1 MIRRATL
8 GLRAVSDVAEAVK
21 WYDERTPGLGNEFV
35 SAVDEVV
42 ETLRRL
48 PESGHIVYGDIRR
61 FPLRQFPYAIYY
73 RVVKSS
79 IRVRACLHDRR
90 RAHVRETAIVWR
102 ATSNV
107 VGSRHE
113 EAEWHATCSPNAPNK
128 RIGAATMTS
137 AKRETSRGQTD
148 RLETTR
154 RDDRSGEGRAEERRS
169 TAKGNASFG
178 SPEEDSAGEVIA

>member
-137 AKRETSRGQTD
+137 AKRETSRGQQTGSK
-148 RLETTR
+148 RPAEMIGAAKAAPKKGEVPPKGTR
-154 RDDRSGEGRAEERRS
+154 RSAAQKKTR
-169 TAKGNASFG
+169 
-178 SPEEDSAGEVIA
+178 PEK